1 MCSLLSCLCAGALC
15 PVILPFDFI
24 LVGRVDYLQKSLIL
38 FLQSLNSPFD
48 FHIGLYKFAENNSGY
63 VKVLVNSQMAH
74 VTLMLL

>member
-24 LVGRVDYLQKSLIL
+24 LVGRVYLQKLLII
-38 FLQSLNSPFD
+38 FLKSLNSPFD
-48 FHIGLYKFAENNSGY
+48 FYIGVYKFAENTGY
-63 VKVLVNSQMAH
+63 IKVLVSLQMAH

>member
-1 MCSLLSCLCAGALC
+1 LCSLLCCLCAGALC

-24 LVGRVDYLQKSLIL
+24 LVGRVDYLQKSLI
-38 FLQSLNSPFD
+38 FLKSLNSPFD
-48 FHIGLYKFAENNSGY
+48 CYIGLYKFAENNSGY